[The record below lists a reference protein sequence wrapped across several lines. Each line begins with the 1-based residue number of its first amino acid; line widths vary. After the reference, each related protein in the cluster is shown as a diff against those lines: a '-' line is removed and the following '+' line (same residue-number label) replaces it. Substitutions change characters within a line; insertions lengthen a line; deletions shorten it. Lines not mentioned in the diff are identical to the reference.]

1 MDVSDGDVR
10 FEGHRAFVFA
20 GFCGAFCLE
29 VKLFLDAEG
38 FLAFGA
44 GDALGGAVW
53 EES

>member
-1 MDVSDGDVR
+1 MVVSDRDVR

-20 GFCGAFCLE
+20 GFCCAFCLE
-29 VKLFLDAEG
+29 VELFLDAEG